1 MKNKA
6 CLFNWQEQFDKA
18 KSKEKINY
26 DLLYSNNIEILKN
39 NFEPYQTDY
48 YLDIFLE
55 KGSVVV
61 MLDMKKYELQAPAL
75 FLVQE
80 NNELEIISYSND
92 IKIHYLVIAP
102 SLKDNFLTNNVV
114 NTSYHN
120 KVKAMPLYSLES
132 REKKIFTN
140 LFKDVKKCLSYT
152 TTPYRIEAVTNL
164 TRAYYYLSLKEK
176 TENVFFNDYG
186 VCEKFFNLLNEY
198 ETINKDT
205 NFYAESCN
213 LSKGYFEFVI
223 KSNTGK
229 TPKRWIDEKLANE
242 CKKRLLET
250 DYSTEKIAEDLG
262 FNSLANFSNFFKR
275 MVNLS
280 PSEFRRRNK

>member
-48 YLDIFLE
+48 YLDIFIE

-61 MLDMKKYELQAPAL
+61 MLDMKKYELQAPTL

-80 NNELEIISYSND
+80 NNELEIISCSND

-102 SLKDNFLTNNVV
+102 SLKDNFLTNNIL

-120 KVKAMPLYSLES
+120 KIKAMPLYSLES
-132 REKKIFTN
+132 REKKIFSN

-152 TTPYRIEAVTNL
+152 TTPYRIDAVTNL
-164 TRAYYYLSLKEK
+164 TRTYYYLSLKEK
-176 TENVFFNDYG
+176 KENAFFNDDG
-186 VCEKFFNLLNEY
+186 ICKKFFSLLDECV
-198 ETINKDT
+198 TANKDT
-205 NFYAESCN
+205 NFYAESVH
-213 LSKGYFEFVI
+213 LSKGYFEFII
-223 KSNTGK
+223 KTNTGK

-242 CKKRLLET
+242 CKKRLLEN
-250 DYSTEKIAEDLG
+250 DYSTEKIAEELG
-262 FNSLANFSNFFKR
+262 FNSSANFSNFFKR
-275 MVNLS
+275 MENLS
-280 PSEFRRRNK
+280 PSEFKRRNK

>member
-55 KGSVVV
+55 RGSVVV
-61 MLDMKKYELQAPAL
+61 MLDMKKYELQAPTL

-80 NNELEIISYSND
+80 NNELEIISCSND
-92 IKIHYLVIAP
+92 IKIHYLVITP
-102 SLKDNFLTNNVV
+102 NLKDNFLTNNIIS
-114 NTSYHN
+114 TSYHN
-120 KVKAMPLYSLES
+120 KVKAMPLYYL
-132 REKKIFTN
+132 KKNEDKFFSN
-140 LFKDVKKCLSYT
+140 LFNDIKKCLSYT
-152 TTPYRIEAVTNL
+152 TTPYRIDAVTNL
-164 TRAYYYLSLKEK
+164 TRTYYYLSLKEK
-176 TENVFFNDYG
+176 KENAFFNDYG
-186 VCEKFFNLLNEY
+186 ICKKFFSLLDECV
-198 ETINKDT
+198 TANKDT
-205 NFYAESCN
+205 NFYAESVH

-242 CKKRLLET
+242 CKKRLLEN
-250 DYSTEKIAEDLG
+250 DYSTEKIAEELG

>member
-1 MKNKA
+1 M
-6 CLFNWQEQFDKA
+6 
-18 KSKEKINY
+18 
-26 DLLYSNNIEILKN
+26 
-39 NFEPYQTDY
+39 
-48 YLDIFLE
+48 
-55 KGSVVV
+55 
-61 MLDMKKYELQAPAL
+61 
-75 FLVQE
+75 
-80 NNELEIISYSND
+80 
-92 IKIHYLVIAP
+92 
-102 SLKDNFLTNNVV
+102 
-114 NTSYHN
+114 
-120 KVKAMPLYSLES
+120 
-132 REKKIFTN
+132 
-140 LFKDVKKCLSYT
+140 
-152 TTPYRIEAVTNL
+152 
-164 TRAYYYLSLKEK
+164 K

-186 VCEKFFNLLNEY
+186 VCEKFFSLLDEC

-242 CKKRLLET
+242 CKKRLLEN
-250 DYSTEKIAEDLG
+250 DYSTEKIAEELG